1 MFRNLAL
8 SRIIEPTSKLD
19 SLRVLAE
26 AGIDPPA
33 PHTITAAD
41 PLDDE
46 LRNALDRIH
55 GLPGAH

>member
-55 GLPGAH
+55 GRPGAH